1 MALGRNMKAIDVDTT
16 MYVDSVKGD
25 NSNDGLSWATAKKT
39 IGGLPKEVNA
49 QLTVMY
55 RQGKNE
61 GYVVEGMT
69 GEGSVTIHNAFTPD
83 LQQYL
88 RLLEKQYI
96 WKEFDSVLL

>member
-1 MALGRNMKAIDVDTT
+1 MKAIDVDTT

-49 QLTVMY
+49 KLTVMY

-61 GYVVEGMT
+61 GYVVEGIY
-69 GEGSVTIHNAFTPD
+69 GEGSVIIHNAFTFD
-83 LQQYL
+83 LDVYL
-88 RLLEKQYI
+88 RMLSRHYI
-96 WKEFDSVLL
+96 QEVFDDVLL